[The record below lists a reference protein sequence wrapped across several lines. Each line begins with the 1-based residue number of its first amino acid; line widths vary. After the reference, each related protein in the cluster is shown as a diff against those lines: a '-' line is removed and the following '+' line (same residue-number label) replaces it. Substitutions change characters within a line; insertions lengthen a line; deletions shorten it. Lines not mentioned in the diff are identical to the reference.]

1 MAAIEP
7 ARRGSSPA
15 WLSGLAGLLVF
26 CLLLE
31 ALPRS
36 GVVSSTYFPPVSTI
50 AVTLWHEVNG
60 AKFWTAL
67 GHTLESWAIGLT
79 ISVVAGIV
87 VGLLIGSSGR
97 LMALTR
103 STIEF
108 LRPIPSVALIPLVIL
123 LLGSSL
129 ASDLVLV
136 VYASFWQVLIQVLY
150 GVRDVDP
157 LALETARS
165 YRLGAW
171 SRVRY
176 VIWPTTLPFVMT
188 GVRLAASVALILSIT
203 AELIVGTPGL
213 GKEIFLAQSAGAVP
227 EMYAYVLVSG
237 IIGVV
242 VNIFARALERLVM
255 PWHTSVRLEVAG

>member
-1 MAAIEP
+1 MASTRQ
-7 ARRGSSPA
+7 ARRGPNLA
-15 WLSGLAGLLVF
+15 WLQGLVGLVGF
-26 CLLLE
+26 CVLLE

-36 GVVSSTYFPPVSTI
+36 GIVSPTFFPPLTTV
-50 AVTLWHEVNG
+50 AVTLWHELLG
-60 AKFWTAL
+60 PKFWPAL

-79 ISVVAGIV
+79 IAVVAGIAI
-87 VGLLIGSSGR
+87 GLIIGSSNT
-97 LMALTR
+97 LMQLTR

-165 YRLGAW
+165 YRLGRWA
-171 SRVRY
+171 RVRH
-176 VIWPTTLPFVMT
+176 VIWPTTLPFAMT
-188 GVRLAASVALILSIT
+188 GVRLAASVALILAIT

-213 GKEIFLAQSAGAVP
+213 GKEIFLAQSGGAIP
-227 EMYAYVLVSG
+227 EMYAYVFVSG
-237 IIGVV
+237 VIGVV
-242 VNIFARALERLVM
+242 VNIFARALERVVM